1 MSDYKVRLELP
12 HDGRTARI
20 TLAAPKAN
28 ILDRAMIAELEAAFT
43 ETRGYVVN
51 AIVLAADGPHFSF
64 GASVE
69 EHLPEKIADTLA
81 ALHGLLRA
89 MVDAPAPVI
98 AAVRGQCLG
107 GGFELVLA
115 CDLVLAEK
123 SAQFACPEIKLG
135 VFAPAASALLPVK
148 AGQALASRMLL
159 AADSITG
166 ADAAAQGW
174 VARAVSEGELE
185 SALDQ
190 WLTSEFLTRSASSL
204 SYACR
209 AARLRVREALEHDL
223 PMLEHLYLNE
233 LMKTPDA
240 VEGIRA
246 FLEKRAPKWTNA
258 AVAAE

>member
-1 MSDYKVRLELP
+1 
-12 HDGRTARI
+12 
-20 TLAAPKAN
+20 
-28 ILDRAMIAELEAAFT
+28 
-43 ETRGYVVN
+43 
-51 AIVLAADGPHFSF
+51 
-64 GASVE
+64 
-69 EHLPEKIADTLA
+69 
-81 ALHGLLRA
+81 
-89 MVDAPAPVI
+89 
-98 AAVRGQCLG
+98 
-107 GGFELVLA
+107 
-115 CDLVLAEK
+115 
-123 SAQFACPEIKLG
+123 
-135 VFAPAASALLPVK
+135 
-148 AGQALASRMLL
+148 MLL